1 MDLNKQLHGRFNY
14 CFFSHSHRYKDT
26 PKFGLG
32 FTGDLTH
39 ADNNPGQYI
48 DKDLKRTLRWLKDNG
63 HFENT
68 LLIVMGDHGARYSKV
83 RW

>member
-1 MDLNKQLHGRFNY
+1 MGR
-14 CFFSHSHRYKDT
+14 DT
-26 PKFGLG
+26 AKSDGNHIIIIIL
-32 FTGDLTH
+32 LC
-39 ADNNPGQYI
+39 DNFPGQYI
-48 DKDLKRTLRWLKDNG
+48 DKDLVRTLRWLKDNG